1 MGYINGLRSFGYKS
15 ELAASRSKSK
25 KRESTSKWMGALV
38 RAERA
43 HWLYRKAAELGQE
56 NKYKEAEESAIKGI
70 KVSRNP
76 TAGASIGEPRALAY
90 TSRTAYVSYA

>member
-25 KRESTSKWMGALV
+25 KRESTSKWMDALA

-43 HWLYRKAAELGQE
+43 HWLCREAAKLGQE
-56 NKYKEAEESAIKGI
+56 KKYEEAEESAIRGI
-70 KVSRNP
+70 HELKERSVF
-76 TAGASIGEPRALAY
+76 T
-90 TSRTAYVSYA
+90 